1 MTKNNA
7 QSERHAGAAS
17 PWLFPGEYDG
27 HKTKT
32 TLPHHQRDPHPGD
45 AASVSPLGR
54 GVGGGEGA
62 GETSAQV
69 LERLNAE
76 T

>member
-17 PWLFPGEYDG
+17 PWLFPGESDG

-32 TLPHHQRDPHPGD
+32 TLSGQIKD
-45 AASVSPLGR
+45 AICKILRNLSKCWR
-54 GVGGGEGA
+54 EDR
-62 GETSAQV
+62 
-69 LERLNAE
+69 RLILMYCGNCGQGP
-76 T
+76 TCSG

>member
-32 TLPHHQRDPHPGD
+32 TLSQYRITKEIGIRVTPHQFRHL
-45 AASVSPLGR
+45 AA
-54 GVGGGEGA
+54 A
-62 GETSAQV
+62 
-69 LERLNAE
+69 
-76 T
+76 